1 MRWEAARVNMSN
13 EEILVSFKQSA
24 KPLQQIRILAEL
36 NGTDQ
41 ETIRQILEQQGV
53 ESSVLR
59 RKAGVRKKNTP
70 PPALTIVDTLAG
82 EEKALMS
89 RIQNIEELIP
99 TLERELKSLSVKLAA
114 VQQARFALAEVY
126 GGGAHETD

>member
-1 MRWEAARVNMSN
+1 MNMSN

-41 ETIRQILEQQGV
+41 ETIRQILEQHGV

-82 EEKALMS
+82 EEEALMS

-126 GGGAHETD
+126 QGVEHETD

>member
-1 MRWEAARVNMSN
+1 MNMSN

-41 ETIRQILEQQGV
+41 ETIRQILEQHGV

-59 RKAGVRKKNTP
+59 RKAGVRKKKNTP

-82 EEKALMS
+82 EEEALMS

-126 GGGAHETD
+126 QGVEHETD